1 MTSAASKPPQLSQE
15 NLRELQT
22 ARNSLRKVR
31 RAVTTAKFEGYSVAI
46 CGVLTSLMGYG
57 SFGQILGG
65 IVLTVIGV
73 IEIYGASR
81 LGQLDAKAGR
91 ILTVNQLTLAALILL
106 YALWNI
112 FGEVMHPADAADL
125 QGLST
130 SDSQVMGDVT
140 GIAHEV
146 TMIMY
151 AGMIAAAVVEAG
163 MARYYH
169 SRGVYLVRYL
179 AETPAW
185 IISMQK
191 SGVTI

>member
-191 SGVTI
+191 SGVSI